1 MNIFAFLLA
10 GHNIPFL
17 VSLGCAVALAVLQIA
32 SGFGDHDADAD
43 IDADA
48 DADVDA
54 DTDADADAEGH
65 SGLTEGALALLGVGR
80 LPLMLVLMAFLL
92 SFGALGLLL
101 NALIDS
107 LGWNAGSLLLVVL
120 ALSAVAAVPLTGRI
134 SRVLARV
141 ASRSTT
147 AISHRQLVGRV
158 GTVVSHSV
166 SETYGRV
173 AVRDAHGTVHT
184 VFAVIQAGEP
194 LPERTEVALL
204 DYDEAQRRFLV
215 RALE

>member
-17 VSLGCAVALAVLQIA
+17 VSLGCAVVLAALQIA

-43 IDADA
+43 LDASGDA
-48 DADVDA
+48 GLDAHGQVA
-54 DTDADADAEGH
+54 HG
-65 SGLTEGALALLGVGR
+65 EGALALLGIGR

-101 NALIDS
+101 NALIGAV
-107 LGWNAGSLLLVVL
+107 GWDPSAALLAVL
-120 ALSAVAAVPLTGRI
+120 PVSALAAFPLTGRI
-134 SRVLARV
+134 SRLLARA

-147 AISHRQLVGRV
+147 AISHQQLVGRV
-158 GTVVSHSV
+158 GTVVSPSV
-166 SETYGRV
+166 SASYGRV
-173 AVRDAHGTVHT
+173 AVRDVHGTLHT
-184 VFAVIQAGEP
+184 VFAVTQRSEP

-204 DYDEAQRRFLV
+204 AYDESQRRFIV
-215 RALE
+215 RSLE